1 MVEINKERIN
11 IQVIEHIRTRAYTS
25 IMEIILPKR
34 IYYRFGKSTINR
46 TNRHSKYHII
56 HIDTKKPLCNC
67 IVRLPEYMELV
78 DIEEEHLC
86 KKCMKVYKNFKGVG
100 K

>member
-1 MVEINKERIN
+1 MEETTKERIRM
-11 IQVIEHIRTRAYTS
+11 QVIDHIRTRAYTS
-25 IMEIILPKR
+25 IMEIIPPRR

-56 HIDTKKPLCNC
+56 HTETKIPLCNC
-67 IVRLPEYMELV
+67 IVRLPEYMGLV

-86 KKCMKVYKNFKGVG
+86 KKCMKVYQNFKGVAR
-100 K
+100 